1 MTIPVLSQVGH
12 VGLNVREL
20 DRSVAFYT
28 DVLGLAVRSRSAD
41 DGHRFAFLG
50 TDTTTVLTLWEQST
64 AEFSTSTS
72 GLHHLSFQV
81 DGINEVRQ
89 VEERLRDRGVAIHH
103 DGLVAHKPG
112 AKSGGVYFFDPDGIR
127 LEVNASSGFGEHD
140 APSGEQPTCGF
151 F

>member
-1 MTIPVLSQVGH
+1 MCRPNGPKPAW
-12 VGLNVREL
+12 VRPL
-20 DRSVAFYT
+20 RSGPDRPA
-28 DVLGLAVRSRSAD
+28 DLGPDQR
-41 DGHRFAFLG
+41 G
-50 TDTTTVLTLWEQST
+50 
-64 AEFSTSTS
+64 
-72 GLHHLSFQV
+72 
-81 DGINEVRQ
+81 VRQ
-89 VEERLRDRGVAIHH
+89 VEKRLRDRGVAIHH